1 MSRPRKPNR
10 STKGTRDRLVSEL
23 QAKGYRYATARRAV
37 EAVFE
42 LMTQAL
48 ARREPVEIPGMGW
61 LVVVP
66 VKTHRYWRLGK
77 IVDIPKY
84 PFRIELLKEL
94 PGPRRRRRP
103 RPEKTASPKPSLPS
117 HPPRIAVKPH
127 RNRYEVPSRTRGIKP
142 GKR

>member
-1 MSRPRKPNR
+1 MSRTCKAGRAIN
-10 STKGTRDRLVSEL
+10 GFRDHMVREL
-23 QAKGYRYATARRAV
+23 QAKGYKYDVAHQAV
-37 EAVFE
+37 EAVFN
-42 LMTQAL
+42 LMKQSL

-66 VKTHRYWRLGK
+66 VKTRRYWRLGR

-84 PFRIELLKEL
+84 PFRIELLKKL

-103 RPEKTASPKPSLPS
+103 GPEKTVLQKPSLPA
-117 HPPRIAVKPH
+117 HPPLIAVKPH
-127 RNRYEVPSRTRGIKP
+127 PNRYEVPSRTRGIKP

>member
-48 ARREPVEIPGMGW
+48 ARREPVEIPGLGW
-61 LVVVP
+61 LAVVP

-84 PFRIELLKEL
+84 PFRIELLKKL
-94 PGPRRRRRP
+94 RGTRRP

-117 HPPRIAVKPH
+117 HPPVISVAPH
-127 RNRYEVPSRTRGIKP
+127 RNRYDVPSRTRGIKP